1 MIQKRVRYSLLKLI
15 KTNSLSM
22 RLICL
27 KFRISGMLFILDFIA
42 TMEDWKDKKQKKKSR
57 RSRHSRSSAI
67 YLEGNPADFSLIL
80 WRQHG
85 GVRVYFSHGWRYLKN
100 PPRNFFS
107 LKEGEEEDVLK
118 VPLGAVKTAPKW
130 ASVKSSGERKGPR
143 AYSYVRSIVNKSGII
158 TVEL

>member
-1 MIQKRVRYSLLKLI
+1 MRYSLLKLI
-15 KTNSLSM
+15 KTNFLLM
-22 RLICL
+22 QLIRL
-27 KFRISGMLFILDFIA
+27 KFRIFSVFLFSISSRPW
-42 TMEDWKDKKQKKKSR
+42 WKIEKPRSRRRSR
-57 RSRHSRSSAI
+57 RSRHSRSRAI

-130 ASVKSSGERKGPR
+130 ASVKSSGERESPR
-143 AYSYVRSIVNKSGII
+143 AYSYVHSIANKSGII